1 MIAPDRPPGVSAPG
15 IARSP
20 WLRDLAVRR
29 DRIPLGERTDQPE
42 IEESFRVSFS
52 DAVRS
57 AAGSPVRDGALPREG
72 IVPREGPML
81 RDAALPREAAD
92 PRLQRYRDIE
102 NM

>member
-1 MIAPDRPPGVSAPG
+1 MIAPDRPPGVTAPG

-29 DRIPLGERTDQPE
+29 DRIPLGERSDLPE

-57 AAGSPVRDGALPREG
+57 GAGSPVRDGAQPREAF
-72 IVPREGPML
+72 VQ
-81 RDAALPREAAD
+81 RDGALPREAGD
-92 PRLQRYRDIE
+92 PRLQRYREIE
-102 NM
+102 RL